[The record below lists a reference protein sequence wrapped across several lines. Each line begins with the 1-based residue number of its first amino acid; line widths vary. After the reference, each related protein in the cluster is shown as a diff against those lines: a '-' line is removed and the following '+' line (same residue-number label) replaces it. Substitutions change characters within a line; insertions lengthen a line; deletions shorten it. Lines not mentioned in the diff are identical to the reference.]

1 MHNKILTGTKQN
13 LLKRKLLFIDMF
25 DHTGPDVVCAMRNL
39 TVGVFEHLYITS
51 YMYVDQRVA
60 YMKRILIVSALNK
73 YNMVLAECKESEKGL
88 SRGQWTIVPTKY
100 VTMEQLWTWAKTD
113 ANYCLGDV
121 YLGRKRCIHF
131 EKGIWF
137 ELGKRMWKRHWSIY
151 QDRVKYTHNEI
162 VKPFRVRIL
171 QDSKRIRD
179 MHNLA
184 NYFPSPLMK
193 GGGFESAYWDVC
205 SK

>member
-1 MHNKILTGTKQN
+1 
-13 LLKRKLLFIDMF
+13 
-25 DHTGPDVVCAMRNL
+25 
-39 TVGVFEHLYITS
+39 
-51 YMYVDQRVA
+51 MYVYQRVA
-60 YMKRILIVSALNK
+60 YTKRILRVSALNK
-73 YNMVLAECKESEKGL
+73 YNMVLAECNELEKGL
-88 SRGQWTIVPTKY
+88 DVYQWTSVPTKY
-100 VTMEQLWTWAKTD
+100 VTMEQLWTWTKTD
-113 ANYCLGDV
+113 SNNCLGGM
-121 YLGRKRCIHF
+121 YLGRDICIDF

-151 QDRVKYTHNEI
+151 QGRVKYTHNEI

-193 GGGFESAYWDVC
+193 GGGFESAYLDVC